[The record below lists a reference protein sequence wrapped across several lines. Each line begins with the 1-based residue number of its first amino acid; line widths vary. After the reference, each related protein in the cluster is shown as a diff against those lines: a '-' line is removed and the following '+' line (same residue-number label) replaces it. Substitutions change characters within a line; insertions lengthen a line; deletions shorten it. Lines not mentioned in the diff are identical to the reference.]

1 MKKILKS
8 YKKHNAMHDKIESY
22 HFGEYEKI
30 VYRYQLSPNYSI
42 IMIRFQEKM
51 IGVRNKLILKYM

>member
-1 MKKILKS
+1 
-8 YKKHNAMHDKIESY
+8 MHDKIESY

-30 VYRYQLSPNYSI
+30 VYRYQLSPNYYI